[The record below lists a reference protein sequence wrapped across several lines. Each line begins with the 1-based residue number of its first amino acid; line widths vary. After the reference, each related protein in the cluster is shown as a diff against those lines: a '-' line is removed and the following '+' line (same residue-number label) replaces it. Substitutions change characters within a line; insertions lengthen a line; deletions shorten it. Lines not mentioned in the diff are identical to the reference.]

1 MEDMDAV
8 NSYDEGLHMLKIA
21 NKSMGRDKVFTPT
34 ILYHM
39 SIMAMEKLIRGFF
52 FNHEIECKAHGFGE
66 LIKLLSQYVEI
77 DEVVITK
84 AAQMERTFKI
94 CALIPNKSPIT
105 EDHAKEIIS
114 IANQIEAF
122 LSPISKPCPV

>member
-1 MEDMDAV
+1 MDDIEAA
-8 NSYDEGLHMLKIA
+8 NSYDEGLHMLQIA
-21 NKSMGRDKVFTPT
+21 NKSMGREKVFTAT

-52 FNHEIECKAHGFGE
+52 YNHEIECKAHGFGE
-66 LIKLLSQYVEI
+66 LIKYLSQYVEI
-77 DEVVITK
+77 DEELIKK

-105 EDHAKEIIS
+105 EDHAKEMIG
-114 IANQIEAF
+114 IANHFESF
-122 LSPISKPCPV
+122 LSPISKPCPA